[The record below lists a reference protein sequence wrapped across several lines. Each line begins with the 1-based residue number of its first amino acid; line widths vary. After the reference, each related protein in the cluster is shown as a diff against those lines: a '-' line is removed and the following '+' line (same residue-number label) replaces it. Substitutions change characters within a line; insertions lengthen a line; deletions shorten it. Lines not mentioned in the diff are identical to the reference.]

1 MVAGRPGIPG
11 SRGRRGVPGVP
22 GKPGYFKMCYV
33 NLRHKIVESI
43 LLPKVEKY
51 RYTIHNGKMHV
62 DLDEGRY
69 ERIWR
74 FSLLICYF
82 RRNKL
87 KDYQVNCDNFIV
99 SGHCS
104 SKGESHSAVVCL
116 LNQNLCNGKLAKCK

>member
-1 MVAGRPGIPG
+1 MVAGKPGIPG

-74 FSLLICYF
+74 FSVLNCYF
-82 RRNKL
+82 RRK
-87 KDYQVNCDNFIV
+87 QHW
-99 SGHCS
+99 S
-104 SKGESHSAVVCL
+104 
-116 LNQNLCNGKLAKCK
+116 Q